1 MAHDEI
7 TDVAARLRSALQAE
21 PASARLQTAM
31 AAGVRSDERYID
43 PLVERCAVEPDFF
56 VRDMLTWALIQHDH
70 SRVLE
75 RVLPELASVFPQA
88 RSQALHT
95 LSKLGD
101 QRAWSAITEA
111 LLTDP
116 EDQVAQTAW
125 RAAAALVPEAEAP
138 ALAEVLAT
146 QLGRGDLTTQRSL
159 SRALVSLGEAAAP
172 VIERGKQHPN
182 PTARTHALATEH
194 LAQNPDADFD
204 AAVASARRT
213 AALHGAPLVDHVE
226 E

>member
-1 MAHDEI
+1 MNAEASN
-7 TDVAARLRSALQAE
+7 DVADRLRAALQAE

-31 AAGVRSDERYID
+31 AAGVRPDDRYID
-43 PLVERCAVEPDFF
+43 PLVERFIVEPDFF
-56 VRDMLTWALIQHDH
+56 VRDMLTWALIQHD
-70 SRVLE
+70 RTLTLQ
-75 RVLPELASVFPQA
+75 RLLPELDSATPQA

-101 QRAWSAITEA
+101 QRAWPSITTA

-116 EDQVAQTAW
+116 EDEVAQTAW
-125 RAAAALVPEAEAP
+125 RTAAAFVPGAEAP

-146 QLGRGDLTTQRSL
+146 QFGRGDRTTQRSL
-159 SRALVSLGEAAAP
+159 SRALAALGEAATPA
-172 VIERGKQHPN
+172 IERGKRSPML
-182 PTARTHALATEH
+182 AVRTHAVATEQ
-194 LAQNPDADFD
+194 LVRDPDAGFDGALD
-204 AAVASARRT
+204 AARRV